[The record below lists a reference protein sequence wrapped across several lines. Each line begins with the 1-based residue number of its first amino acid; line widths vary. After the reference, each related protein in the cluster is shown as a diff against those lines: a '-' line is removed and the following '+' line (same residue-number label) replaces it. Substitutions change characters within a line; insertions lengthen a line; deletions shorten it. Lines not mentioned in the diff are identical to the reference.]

1 MELQITQEDIE
12 SAKASA
18 KRLLEYDIY
27 KLCLLF
33 GINPSTLDVT
43 DGIIQWFPSLVEG
56 DKDYI
61 AEIQLRKLLDSY
73 QKIM

>member
-1 MELQITQEDIE
+1 MEFQITQEDIE

-27 KLCLLF
+27 KLCLLL
-33 GINPSTLDVT
+33 GVNPGTFDVV
-43 DGIIQWFPSLVEG
+43 DGIIQWFPTLVES
-56 DKDYI
+56 DKNYI
-61 AEIQLRKLLDSY
+61 VEIQLRKLLDSY

>member
-27 KLCLLF
+27 KLCLLL